1 MALYGQV
8 KMAKAYTVTEFKLY
22 SLLLTPVSFTML
34 TGFWIA

>member
-8 KMAKAYTVTEFKLY
+8 KMAKAYTVIEFKLH

-34 TGFWIA
+34 TGLWIA